1 MQVLRYFRSSLLAIA
16 VTIVVFTA
24 CKNEDTPD
32 PVVTVS
38 GINPASATVGADITI
53 TGTEFSTT
61 AADNKVTF
69 TGGAVGTVKSATA
82 TQLVVTVPAGA
93 QNGTITV
100 QVGSKP
106 AVTTTTTFT
115 LVVVPKTVQDVTGD
129 ITASA
134 TWTADKIYL
143 LKGFVYV
150 KDGATLT
157 IQPGTIIKGATK
169 EQDPLGTAKGGTL
182 IVEPGGKLI
191 AEGTADRPIVFT
203 SSKAAGQRNYGDWGG
218 VVLIG
223 KAPHNQLASR
233 NFEGGIRGS
242 FQKFDIPADNSGSLK
257 YVRIEFGG
265 IALTAGSEIN
275 GLTLYG
281 VGSGTTI
288 DYVQVSYSGDDAFEW
303 FGGTANAKHLVSY
316 RNFDDDFDTDFGF
329 IGKVQYGLILRD
341 PAFADQSGSNAFES
355 DNQAG
360 DGTNA
365 GVVPTPVTAP
375 VFANISA
382 FGTAGTPSTATGS
395 GSGGNQ
401 SALHLRRATAIS
413 IFNSVFVGYPEG
425 LRLDYTTTLPGT
437 VGTPPAMQLRNI
449 VLANLLP
456 ETTAPVFSPIRGGN
470 GVTDDQAKAF
480 FNTPAFG
487 NSVVLAANL
496 STLGLNANAFKL
508 DGTAAFTPITGSS
521 LLTGATWTDKG
532 ADAFFTKETFKGAFG
547 TMNWTEKW
555 ANFNPQQTDYDK

>member
-1 MQVLRYFRSSLLAIA
+1 MQFLQNRKLTFALTTLMLVA
-16 VTIVVFTA
+16 VTA
-24 CKNEDTPD
+24 CKNEDTPE
-32 PVVTVS
+32 PVVTIT
-38 GINPASATVGADITI
+38 GISPTSAPAGSDITI

-69 TGGAVGTVKSATA
+69 TGGVAGTVKSATA

-100 QVGSKP
+100 QVGSKA
-106 AVTTTTTFT
+106 AVTSTASFS
-115 LVVVPKTVQDVTGD
+115 LAPKSVVDVMGN

-134 TWTADKIYL
+134 TWTADKVYL

-150 KDGATLT
+150 KDGATVT

-169 EQDPLGTAKGGTL
+169 EQDPSGQAKGGTL
-182 IVEPGGKLI
+182 IVEAGGKLI
-191 AEGTADRPIVFT
+191 AEGTVDRPIVFT
-203 SSKAAGQRNYGDWGG
+203 SSKPAGQRNYGDWGG

-233 NFEGGIRGS
+233 NFEGGISGT

-275 GLTLYG
+275 GLTMYG

-288 DYVQVSYSGDDAFEW
+288 DYVQVSYGGDDAFEW
-303 FGGTANAKHLVSY
+303 FGGTVNAKHLVAY
-316 RNFDDDFDTDFGF
+316 RNFDDDFDTDFGYT
-329 IGKVQYGLILRD
+329 GKVQYALSLRD
-341 PAFADQSGSNAFES
+341 PAFADLSGSNAFES
-355 DNQAG
+355 DNQAN

-375 VFANISA
+375 VFANVSA
-382 FGTAGTPSTATGS
+382 FVTGGTPSTATGS
-395 GSGGNQ
+395 GSGPYQ
-401 SALHLRRATAIS
+401 SALHLRRASAIS

-425 LRLDYTTTLPGT
+425 LRLDNTTTLPNT
-437 VGTPPAMQLRNI
+437 VGSPSAMQLRNI
-449 VLANLLP
+449 VLANVL
-456 ETTAPVFSPIRGGN
+456 TDIKGGN
-470 GVTDDQAKAF
+470 GLTDAQAKAF

-487 NSVVLAANL
+487 NSIVTSANL
-496 STLGLNANAFKL
+496 GTIGLNANAFKL
-508 DGTAAFTPITGSS
+508 DATAAFTPATGSS
-521 LLTGATWTDKG
+521 LLTGATWLDKG
-532 ADAFFTKETFKGAFG
+532 SDAFFTKETFKGAFG